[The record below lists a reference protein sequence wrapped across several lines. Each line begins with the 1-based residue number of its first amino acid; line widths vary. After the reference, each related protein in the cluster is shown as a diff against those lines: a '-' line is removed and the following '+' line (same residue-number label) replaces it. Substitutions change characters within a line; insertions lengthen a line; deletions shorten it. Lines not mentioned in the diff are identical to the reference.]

1 MAGRKL
7 GKRFLSVVHGAKFS
21 PVASTIDDLLIAAC
35 EKSENKLMGMIKIK
49 IKNISVNYGFAVN
62 Y

>member
-1 MAGRKL
+1 MTLFEIFIFKMAGRKL

-35 EKSENKLMGMIKIK
+35 EKSENKLMGKIR
-49 IKNISVNYGFAVN
+49 IF
-62 Y
+62 